1 MISVTYWFVVS
12 HYQLMVEQG
21 NKNWYS
27 KLLMKE
33 LVSPPQK
40 NTQGLNTVTFLLAA
54 ELVEDSEDADT
65 SYSNRVIAGK

>member
-1 MISVTYWFVVS
+1 
-12 HYQLMVEQG
+12 MVEQG